1 MNLQTVAQ
9 TSGSN
14 WNTSY
19 SFQRAYYPAQPQPP
33 ISLFATH
40 QGANFFAGLEQ
51 EVAGYRASQEAIMK
65 ELQNRFGMASDGL
78 VAAFLAN
85 YRSLPQLL
93 TEAFDRLKEAFG
105 TSIVVNLE
113 VSMDEDGHQ
122 TLYAITLWKED
133 ARQAATAFNSF
144 VENWWIHRMSA
155 ATSDVAFVYQLI

>member
-1 MNLQTVAQ
+1 MNPQTVVQ

-19 SFQRAYYPAQPQPP
+19 SFQRAYYHVQPHPH
-33 ISLFATH
+33 ISLLATH
-40 QGANFFAGLEQ
+40 QGANVFAGLE
-51 EVAGYRASQEAIMK
+51 EEMAGYRASQEAILK
-65 ELQNRFGMASDGL
+65 ELQNRFGMVSDGL

-85 YRSLPQLL
+85 HRSLPHLL

-113 VSMDEDGHQ
+113 VTTDEDGHQ

-155 ATSDVAFVYQLI
+155 ATSDIAFVYQLI

>member
-1 MNLQTVAQ
+1 MNLQSAAQ

-14 WNTSY
+14 WKTSY
-19 SFQRAYYPAQPQPP
+19 SFQRAYYRAKPHLH
-33 ISLFATH
+33 ISPSARL
-40 QGANFFAGLEQ
+40 QGANFVAGLEG
-51 EVAGYRASQEAIMK
+51 EMGYRVSQETILK

-85 YRSLPQLL
+85 HRSLPHLL

-113 VSMDEDGHQ
+113 VSMDEDGQQ

-144 VENWWIHRMSA
+144 VENWWIHKMSA
-155 ATSDVAFVYQLI
+155 ATSDIAFVYQLI

>member
-1 MNLQTVAQ
+1 MNLETVPQ
-9 TSGSN
+9 TSGSS

-19 SFQRAYYPAQPQPP
+19 PFQRAYYRDKPHPH
-33 ISLFATH
+33 ISPLARH
-40 QGANFFAGLEQ
+40 QGANIYAGLE
-51 EVAGYRASQEAIMK
+51 EEMAGYRASQEAILK
-65 ELQNRFGMASDGL
+65 ELQNRFGMASNGL

-85 YRSLPQLL
+85 HRSLPHLL

-113 VSMDEDGHQ
+113 VSIDEDGQQ

-133 ARQAATAFNSF
+133 ASQAATAFNSF

-155 ATSDVAFVYQLI
+155 ATSDIAFVYQLI